1 MATDREIKGIPIKTY
16 SGDAPSFG
24 RGDIWYNSVTDKLRA
39 SAVFGAGGTWSSG
52 TTTPV
57 ALTSG
62 GVSVGTNNLNTIHY
76 AASGPTIPGGSNQ
89 PTSWTY
95 TAPTSTWTQT
105 PARNLP
111 RTTVSGTGTSY
122 TSCLVY
128 GGSNNGP
135 GTKPFTNSKP
145 TEEWD
150 GASWTTTPAN
160 LNTGRNYAA
169 GFGNSTESA
178 YVAGGESDPTPPGG
192 PHSTAV
198 EYFNGTTWTT
208 IASLNTQRRYLR
220 GCGSTDSAIVFGG
233 DSDPPAQKLVES
245 YNGTSWT
252 EVADIPTAG
261 NGFGN
266 AGSSNSDV
274 LIFGGPSNE
283 TNYFNGTTWTAA
295 SNITTGGSRPS
306 GGGAAAS
313 AIAAYGGAAPAYN
326 TVELYDIPA
335 SGVAVDIDFTA

>member
-16 SGDAPSFG
+16 AGDAPSFG
-24 RGDIWYNSVTDKLRA
+24 RGDIWYNSVTDKLRT
-39 SAVFGAGGTWSSG
+39 SAVYGAAGTWASGGT
-52 TTTPV
+52 TPIGLS
-57 ALTSG
+57 ANG
-62 GVSVGTNNLNTIHY
+62 ISVGTNNLNTIHY
-76 AASGPTIPGGSNQ
+76 ASNSPTIPASSNQ
-89 PTSWTY
+89 PVSWTY
-95 TAPTSTWTQT
+95 SAPTSTWTQT
-105 PARNLP
+105 AARNTA
-111 RTTVSGTGTSY
+111 RTTASGTGTSY
-122 TSCLVY
+122 TSCLIY

-150 GASWTTTPAN
+150 GATWTTTPAN

-233 DSDPPAQKLVES
+233 DSDPPAQALVES
-245 YNGTSWT
+245 FNGSSWT

-295 SNITTGGSRPS
+295 NNITTGGSRPS

-313 AIAAYGGAAPAYN
+313 AIAAYGGPGPANN

-335 SGVAVDIDFTA
+335 SGVAVDIDFSS

>member
-16 SGDAPSFG
+16 AGDAPSFG
-24 RGDIWYNSVTDKLRA
+24 RGDIWYNSVTDKLRT
-39 SAVFGAGGTWSSG
+39 SAVYGAAGTWASGGT
-52 TTTPV
+52 TPIGLS
-57 ALTSG
+57 ANG
-62 GVSVGTNNLNTIHY
+62 ISVGTNNLNTIHY
-76 AASGPTIPGGSNQ
+76 ASNSPTIPASSNQ
-89 PTSWTY
+89 PVSWTY
-95 TAPTSTWTQT
+95 SAPTSTWTQT
-105 PARNLP
+105 AARNTA
-111 RTTVSGTGTSY
+111 RTTASGTGTSY
-122 TSCLVY
+122 TSCLIY

-150 GASWTTTPAN
+150 GATWTTTPAN

-233 DSDPPAQKLVES
+233 DSDPPAQALVES
-245 YNGTSWT
+245 FNGSSWT

-266 AGSSNSDV
+266 AGSSNTDV

-295 SNITTGGSRPS
+295 NNITTGGSRPS

-313 AIAAYGGAAPAYN
+313 AIAAYGGPGPANN
-326 TVELYDIPA
+326 TVELYDVPA
-335 SGVAVDIDFTA
+335 AGVATNIDFTA

>member
-1 MATDREIKGIPIKTY
+1 MATDREIKGVLIKTY

-24 RGDIWYNSVTDKLRA
+24 RGDIWYNSVNDKLRT
-39 SAVFGAGGTWSSG
+39 SAAYAAGGTWSSG
-52 TTTPV
+52 GTAPIGLS
-57 ALTSG
+57 ASG
-62 GVSVGTNNLNTIHY
+62 ISVGTNNLNTIHY
-76 AASGPTIPGGSNQ
+76 GASSSTIPANSNQ
-89 PTSWTY
+89 PVSWTY
-95 TAPTSTWTQT
+95 SAPTTTWTQT
-105 PARNLP
+105 AARNTA
-111 RTTVSGTGTSY
+111 RTDASGTGTSY
-122 TSCLVY
+122 TSCLIY

-150 GASWTTTPAN
+150 GATWTTTPAN

-178 YVAGGESDPTPPGG
+178 YIAGGESDPTPPGG

-233 DSDPPAQKLVES
+233 DSDPPSQSLVES
-245 YNGTSWT
+245 YNGSSWT

-261 NGFGN
+261 NSYGN
-266 AGSSNSDV
+266 AGSSKNDV

-295 SNITTGGSRPS
+295 SNITTGGGRPS
-306 GGGAAAS
+306 GGGASAS
-313 AIAAYGGAAPAYN
+313 AIAAFGAPSPYN
-326 TVELYDIPA
+326 TVELYDVPA
-335 SGVAVDIDFTA
+335 GGVAVDIDFTA